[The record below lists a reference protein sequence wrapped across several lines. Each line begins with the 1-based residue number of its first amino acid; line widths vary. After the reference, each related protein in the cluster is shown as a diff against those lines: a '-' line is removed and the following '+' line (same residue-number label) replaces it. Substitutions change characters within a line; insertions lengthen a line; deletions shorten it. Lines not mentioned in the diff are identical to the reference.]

1 MWSSGTT
8 TTAAAEGGVEV
19 TSETSLA
26 PWKNYIDVMEV
37 KKRSPT
43 SSSYSCSWWE
53 MCKMTESGAIL
64 VRPDEHIAWRVKSGV
79 DVGDPIQ
86 ELKTVFSVVLD
97 LKSTDV

>member
-1 MWSSGTT
+1 MWSAGTT
-8 TTAAAEGGVEV
+8 TTTEGGVEV

-43 SSSYSCSWWE
+43 SSSCSWWE